1 MSSKYRILHRTSYW
15 YEADVS
21 SSYGRMRLL
30 PRDLAR
36 QTCLES
42 SIFVDPSPGD
52 HSQYLDIFG
61 NRVDYVS
68 LHDPHRTL
76 TITAESIVEVEAP
89 PPLPLAGNVAWETV
103 ANTIGKVG
111 GDEDVLAV
119 QFSLDS
125 PLIKASEQF
134 EKYARPSFTPG
145 RPMVEAVID
154 LSSRIYRDFDFK
166 QWETTVDTPIEE
178 VFAKRKGVCQDFAH
192 IGIACL
198 RSMGLPA
205 RYVSGYLETDP
216 PPGSVRLVGADVS
229 HAWFSAFVPGAG
241 WIDVDPTND
250 VVPGQRHIVTA
261 FGRDYTD
268 VSPFSGVIYTRGRT
282 SSLEVVVDV
291 LAL

>member
-1 MSSKYRILHRTSYW
+1 MSSKYKITHRTSYW
-15 YEADVS
+15 YEANVS

-30 PRDLAR
+30 PRDLPR

-68 LHDPHRTL
+68 IHDPHRTL

-89 PPLPLAGNVAWETV
+89 PPLPLAGNVSWESV
-103 ANTIGKVG
+103 RDAIGHVG

-125 PLIKASEQF
+125 PMIEASEAF

-145 RPMVEAVID
+145 RPIVEAVLD
-154 LSSRIYRDFDFK
+154 LSSRIHRDFEFV
-166 QWETTVDTPIEE
+166 QHATSVDTPIEE
-178 VFAKRKGVCQDFAH
+178 VLEQRKGVCQDFSH
-192 IGIACL
+192 VGIACL

-216 PPGSVRLVGADVS
+216 PPGGVRLVGADVS
-229 HAWFSAFVPGAG
+229 HAWLSAFVPGAG

-250 VVPGQRHIVTA
+250 QVPGHRHIVTA

-291 LAL
+291 LGL